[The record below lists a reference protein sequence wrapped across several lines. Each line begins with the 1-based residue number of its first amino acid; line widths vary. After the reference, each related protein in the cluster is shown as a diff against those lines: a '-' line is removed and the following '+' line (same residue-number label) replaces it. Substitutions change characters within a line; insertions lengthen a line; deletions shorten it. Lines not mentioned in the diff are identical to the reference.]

1 MLKFEIN
8 PDNYTVWSKWVYFC
22 VNSSRTTILLLLL
35 CSLPFSAFAGN
46 DSSISIKNK
55 IETLLIADDII
66 SANRLLNSN
75 SSLEPEYVIELLN
88 ANLNKAKAG
97 NKYEAL
103 AYTYLS
109 IGNFW
114 LMRSNNVKAYENFYQ
129 AEKISSQQKYDW
141 INALALMNRS
151 HLEPDRE
158 AKIVLLR
165 EAIAMFQKLNDR
177 VNLAKAHLNL
187 GQAFIQYNLTDSL
200 SNVNNP
206 ARITVKNSRDK
217 DLVYRDS
224 AFRHYRIAGMLNDSL
239 SHPEIAASVNVHL
252 AEWYQSEGK
261 YTQAEDYFNIAL
273 TFFGQANQ
281 SKGQIYCLLQLADI
295 AMVNGDYS
303 TAEKKL
309 QSAAEWS
316 ERMGYSD
323 YLAKVYNTFTSLYE
337 KTGDPEK
344 ALAYNRQYTQ
354 ILGQLNKS
362 ISQDRIHALNLEYA
376 MEEQKNLI
384 ASLNQ
389 KKQTNRLLLILISS
403 AALLAL
409 ITSYLLVQNK
419 RRKIQLINLH
429 VTETKRLN
437 ELQKELLE
445 ADLARQHLEKELLE
459 EKVKVKTERI
469 IMIANQMNKLDT
481 FLQSIGQEVKLLTDN
496 NKRDDLSKT
505 ITDLKLSLSRSIH
518 EQSNLHELQ
527 VLSTETNQDFF
538 FHISRNYS
546 GITRDDIKLLSFL
559 VMNMSSKEISRHFN
573 ISQESI
579 NKKRYRLRQKL
590 NIAAGKS
597 FAEFYQETLENQP

>member
-1 MLKFEIN
+1 MH
-8 PDNYTVWSKWVYFC
+8 TR
-22 VNSSRTTILLLLL
+22 VNSSRMNILLLLL
-35 CSLPFSAFAGN
+35 CSLQLFVFAGS

-55 IETLLIADDII
+55 IETLLLADDII

-75 SSLEPEYVIELLN
+75 SSLEPEYIIELLN
-88 ANLNKAKAG
+88 ANLNKAKAAS
-97 NKYEAL
+97 KYEAL

-129 AEKISSQQKYDW
+129 AEKISSQQKYGW

-151 HLEPDRE
+151 HMEPDRE
-158 AKIVLLR
+158 SRIVLLR
-165 EAIAMFQKLNDR
+165 QAIGMFQKLDDR

-187 GQAFIQYNLTDSL
+187 GQAFTNYNITDSVRNATN
-200 SNVNNP
+200 STHIAIANS
-206 ARITVKNSRDK
+206 KNSK
-217 DLVYRDS
+217 VVYRDS
-224 AFRHYRIAGMLNDSL
+224 AFRHYRIAGLLNDSL

-252 AEWYQSEGK
+252 AEWYQFEGK
-261 YTQAEDYFNIAL
+261 YTLAEDCLNAAFE
-273 TFFGQANQ
+273 FFGQANL
-281 SKGQIYCLLQLADI
+281 SKGQIYCLMQLADI
-295 AMVNGDYS
+295 AMLNGDYS
-303 TAEKKL
+303 SAGEKL
-309 QSAAEWS
+309 GSAADWA
-316 ERMGYSD
+316 ERMGFSD
-323 YLAKVYNTFTSLYE
+323 YLAKVYNSLSALHE
-337 KTGDPEK
+337 KTGDNVK
-344 ALAYNRQYTQ
+344 ALAFNRQYTK

-376 MEEQKNLI
+376 LEEQNNLI

-403 AALLAL
+403 AAILAL

-419 RRKIQLINLH
+419 RRKIQLINLQ

-445 ADLARQHLEKELLE
+445 ADIERQQLEKELLE

-481 FLQSIGQEVKLLTDN
+481 FLQSIGREVKLLTNN
-496 NKRDDLSKT
+496 NKHNDLSKT
-505 ITDLKLSLSRSIH
+505 ITDLKLSLSRSMH
-518 EQSNLHELQ
+518 EQTNLHELQ
-527 VLSTETNQDFF
+527 MLSTETNQDFF
-538 FHISRNYS
+538 FHITQNYS

-590 NIAAGKS
+590 NISAGKS
-597 FAEFYQETLENQP
+597 FAEFYKETLEKL

>member
-1 MLKFEIN
+1 
-8 PDNYTVWSKWVYFC
+8 VWSRWSHISE
-22 VNSSRTTILLLLL
+22 NSSRKITLLLLI
-35 CSLPFSAFAGN
+35 CALPFPTIAEN
-46 DSSISIKNK
+46 DTGISVKNK
-55 IETLLIADDII
+55 VETLLIADDII

-75 SSLEPEYVIELLN
+75 SSLEPEYFIEVLN
-88 ANLNKAKAG
+88 ANLIKAKAG

-114 LMRSNNVKAYENFYQ
+114 FMRSNNVKAYENFYQ
-129 AEKISSQQKYDW
+129 AEKISRQKKFDW
-141 INALALMNRS
+141 ITALALMNRS

-158 AKIVLLR
+158 VKIAILR
-165 EAIAMFQKLNDR
+165 EAIGMFQKLKDQ

-187 GQAFIQYNLTDSL
+187 GQAFSDYNLTDSL
-200 SNVNNP
+200 RNVTNA
-206 ARITVKNSRDK
+206 ARITLENGPLNKV
-217 DLVYRDS
+217 VYRDS
-224 AFRHYRIAGMLNDSL
+224 AFKHYRIAGMLNDSL
-239 SHPEIAASVNVHL
+239 SHPEIVASVNVHL
-252 AEWYQSEGK
+252 AEWYKFEGK
-261 YTQAEDYFNIAL
+261 FTQAEDYFNTAFA
-273 TFFGQANQ
+273 FFGQANQ
-281 SKGQIYCLLQLADI
+281 SKGQIYCLLQLVDI
-295 AMVNGDYS
+295 AMVNGNYS
-303 TAEKKL
+303 TAREKL
-309 QSAAEWS
+309 DSAADWA
-316 ERMGYSD
+316 ERMGFSD
-323 YLAKVYNTFTSLYE
+323 YLAKVYNKYTSLYE

-376 MEEQKNLI
+376 LEEQKNLI

-403 AALLAL
+403 AAILAL

-419 RRKIQLINLH
+419 RRKIQLINLQ

-445 ADLARQHLEKELLE
+445 ADLERQHLEKELLE

-496 NKRDDLSKT
+496 NNRNDLSKT
-505 ITDLKLSLSRSIH
+505 IADLKLSLSQSMH
-518 EQSNLHELQ
+518 EQTNLRELQ
-527 VLSTETNQDFF
+527 ALSTETNQDFF
-538 FHISRNYS
+538 FHISQKYS
-546 GITRDDIKLLSFL
+546 GVTRDDVKLLSFL

-597 FAEFYQETLENQP
+597 FAEFYKETLETL

>member
-1 MLKFEIN
+1 
-8 PDNYTVWSKWVYFC
+8 VGSKWLHSC
-22 VNSSRTTILLLLL
+22 VNSSRKIILLLLL
-35 CSLPFSAFAGN
+35 CGLPFFTFAGN

-88 ANLNKAKAG
+88 ANLNRAKAG

-141 INALALMNRS
+141 ITALALMNRS

-158 AKIVLLR
+158 ARIIILR
-165 EAIAMFQKLNDR
+165 EAIGMFQKLNDR

-187 GQAFIQYNLTDSL
+187 GQAFSNYNLNDSL
-200 SNVNNP
+200 GDVTNP
-206 ARITVKNSRDK
+206 AQITLENSK
-217 DLVYRDS
+217 DNKVVYRDS
-224 AFRHYRIAGMLNDSL
+224 AFRHYRIAGLLNDSL
-239 SHPEIAASVNVHL
+239 SHPEIVASVNVHF
-252 AEWYQSEGK
+252 AEWYQFEGK
-261 YTQAEDYFNIAL
+261 YTQAADYFRTAFV
-273 TFFGQANQ
+273 FFGQANQ

-295 AMVNGDYS
+295 AMVNGDFS
-303 TAEKKL
+303 TASEKL
-309 QSAAEWS
+309 DSAADWA
-316 ERMGYSD
+316 ERMGFND
-323 YLAKVYNTFTSLYE
+323 YLAKVYNSLTSLYE

-344 ALAYNRQYTQ
+344 ALAYNRQYTK

-376 MEEQKNLI
+376 LEEQKNLI
-384 ASLNQ
+384 ANLNQ

-419 RRKIQLINLH
+419 RRKIQLIKLQ

-445 ADLARQHLEKELLE
+445 ADIARQHLEKELLE
-459 EKVKVKTERI
+459 EKIKVKTERI

-496 NKRDDLSKT
+496 TKSNDLSKT
-505 ITDLKLSLSRSIH
+505 VTDLKLSLSRSMH

-527 VLSTETNQDFF
+527 VLSSETNQDFF
-538 FHISRNYS
+538 FHISQNYS

-597 FAEFYQETLENQP
+597 FAEFYKETLENLK